1 MDDPC
6 PVKIRGLI
14 PSLNTPFDE
23 GGELDI
29 DSLRRVVDYTAE
41 HGCAGL
47 LAIAVAGETRS
58 LTPDEVDTIS
68 AVVVEQANARLPV
81 ILGVSADDQD
91 ERLRRAARART
102 LGADGILC
110 QAPAAPDAQ
119 ARANWLAAIADAGP
133 DLLMVQDLDWSGPGL
148 ALDEIV
154 TLFDRIEQ
162 FQCLKIEVVPAGP
175 KYSAVLEATDGR
187 LHVSGGW
194 AAAHMMDAMARGVH
208 ALMNTEFE
216 PVYGAIYRLYMA
228 GRVEEAYALFERL
241 LPILVFT
248 HQHLDVSIRFH
259 KMQRRENGIFTT
271 DVCRPPTRP
280 LDPVQRAE
288 AERYLAV
295 ARELISEAPKAER
308 HAGSLQDV

>member
-1 MDDPC
+1 MQDPC

-14 PSLNTPFDE
+14 PSLNTPFNAV
-23 GGELDI
+23 GELDAG
-29 DSLRRVVDYTAE
+29 SLRRVVDYTADQ
-41 HGCAGL
+41 GCAGL

-58 LTPDEVDTIS
+58 LTAREVDTIS
-68 AVVVEQANARLPV
+68 AIVVEQANARLPV

-91 ERLRRAARART
+91 ERLRRATRARA

-110 QAPAAPDAQ
+110 QAPDAPDAET
-119 ARANWLAAIADAGP
+119 RAEWLTAIADAGP
-133 DLLMVQDLDWSGPGL
+133 NLLMVQDLDWSGPGL

-154 TLFDRIEQ
+154 ALFDAIPQ

-175 KYSAVLEATDGR
+175 KYSAVLEATGGR

-228 GRVEEAYALFERL
+228 GQVDEAYGLFERL

-259 KMQRRENGIFTT
+259 KMQRHKNGIFAT
-271 DVCRPPTRP
+271 DVCRPPTRA
-280 LDPVQRAE
+280 LDPVQQAE

-295 ARELISEAPKAER
+295 AQDLMREAPKLEEA
-308 HAGSLQDV
+308 LL